1 LTDDLEVDRA
11 APFLQP
17 NREQSRILMMT
28 GRIGV
33 GFLIVL
39 LMLLETF
46 PLVAGAGENSSDAGT
61 NVIATRLIQR
71 MDSRTG

>member
-1 LTDDLEVDRA
+1 
-11 APFLQP
+11 
-17 NREQSRILMMT
+17 MMT

-46 PLVAGAGENSSDAGT
+46 PPVAGAGENRSDAGT
-61 NVIATRLIQR
+61 NVLATRLIQR
-71 MDSRTG
+71 MDRLENRVTDLEAQVVTLKREKTEAQENL